1 MRKKKVFFISIV
13 IFFVAFT
20 SLIIYGF
27 SKSTVNENHQ
37 KIKVGFYESYP
48 YYYLNKNLKPTGYY
62 NDLMESISKRLNIDF
77 EYIDCDVSDALEKLK
92 DGEIDL
98 LFGVNKTQNRKKIY
112 EYTNHYINNE
122 NYGIYTDRNIE
133 NGDIKALN
141 GLKMGYIN
149 DEVNNKWILNFLKSK
164 DINVDLVYASSYDEV
179 VQLLKEKKVDFIVL
193 NNDNNAFSKSDDV
206 KCIFDFSSGPAYI
219 VSRKEDS
226 EIIDKIDKVLGDME
240 NSNNSSY
247 KKLYPKYFNKYTKK
261 MQITSLL
268 IIIFMIPL
276 SIIIIRKIKA
286 NIKLRK
292 NKRRIIENLNNNN
305 FLLYYQPIV
314 NARNSQ
320 VVGFEALSRLKYND
334 KILSPYYFIKEVEDN
349 NMMLEL
355 SLWNLK
361 KVILDYEIIK
371 DYDVVKNNNFYISLN
386 VSFKEMENQKFLNS
400 AIKIANDYN
409 MRSKTICLEI
419 VEKFAVKDIEKIQS
433 AIKILKR
440 HGFLIAIDDFGVE
453 YSNLDLLNK
462 IDSNIVKLDK
472 YFIDNI
478 NSTINMKIIDFI
490 SEVCKISDRTIVFE
504 GVEEAYQVDI
514 INSFSYE
521 KMYIQGYFFS
531 KPLDIQ
537 DLEKLKIKS
546 IYSK

>member
-48 YYYLNKNLKPTGYY
+48 YYYLNKNLKTTGYY
-62 NDLMESISKRLNIDF
+62 NDLMKSISKRLNIDF
-77 EYIDCDVSDALEKLK
+77 EYVDCDVSDALEKLK

-164 DINVDLVYASSYDEV
+164 DINVDLVYASSYDDV
-179 VQLLKEKKVDFIVL
+179 VQLLKEKKADFIVL

-537 DLEKLKIKS
+537 DLENLKIKS